1 MPNGESDLVTHETE
15 AIADL
20 SIQQICIDDKM
31 KRKNKK
37 KKKSTRNFSLFSIE
51 NMSLSSCY
59 K

>member
-1 MPNGESDLVTHETE
+1 VPNGESDLVTHETE

-37 KKKSTRNFSLFSIE
+37 KKKSTRNFSVFH
-51 NMSLSSCY
+51 
-59 K
+59 